1 LKKHVKTNN
10 MNRNIIILLIS
21 LIFLNSCDYFS
32 KYPGYKESKSGFY
45 YKLEKFGESSQKAK
59 PGDYITADISY
70 LTINDSLFFEGR
82 RKLQITDPSYPGSI
96 DECFLMLAQDEK
108 ATFIISAADFFGK
121 TLETT
126 VPEFLQATNE
136 MKVSIDIIEV
146 QTENDYYREKEAFLN
161 WIEDFGDYEKVILRQ
176 FIEQQKIAIS
186 PTTSGLFHLI
196 LKAGEGES
204 VQIGDTVTVHYEG
217 KFLNG
222 KFFDSTKR
230 RNSPF
235 QFVYGKKWQV
245 VSGLEEAIG
254 RMKAGERSI
263 FILPSQIAFGE
274 TGSSTG
280 IIPPYTSTIFEVELL
295 ELKAGPRDKTLD
307 LNKYD

>member
-1 LKKHVKTNN
+1 
-10 MNRNIIILLIS
+10 MNKRLILVLISIIL
-21 LIFLNSCDYFS
+21 LNSCDYFS
-32 KYPGYKESKSGFY
+32 KYPGFSKSESGFY
-45 YKLEKFGESSQKAK
+45 YKLEKFGESTEKAK
-59 PGDYITADISY
+59 PGDYLTADIY
-70 LTINDSLFFEGR
+70 YKTMDDSVFFEGR
-82 RKLQITDPSYPGSI
+82 RMLQITDPSYPGSI
-96 DECFLMLAQDEK
+96 DECFLMLAENEK
-108 ATFIISAADFFGK
+108 ATFIISAADFFEK
-121 TLETT
+121 TLETSL
-126 VPEFLQATNE
+126 PQFIQPGKE
-136 MKVSIDIIEV
+136 MKVVIDIIEI
-146 QTENDYYREKEAFLN
+146 QTESEYYREKEAFLN

-176 FIEQQKIAIS
+176 FIEQEKISMS
-186 PTTSGLFHLI
+186 PTQSGLIHLI
-196 LKAGEGES
+196 IKEGIGEN
-204 VQIGDTVTVHYEG
+204 VQLGDTVTIHYEG

-245 VSGLEEAIG
+245 ITGLEEAIG

-263 FILPSQIAFGE
+263 FILPSQIGFGE

-295 ELKAGPRDKTLD
+295 EVKPGPRDKNLD

>member
-1 LKKHVKTNN
+1 
-10 MNRNIIILLIS
+10 MNKNVFLILIS
-21 LIFLNSCDYFS
+21 LIILSSCDNFS
-32 KYPGYKESKSGFY
+32 DYPGFKKSKSGFY
-45 YKLEKFGESSQKAK
+45 YKLEKFGESTQKAK
-59 PGDYITADISY
+59 PGDYLTADIKY
-70 LTINDSLFFEGR
+70 MTISDSVFFEGR
-82 RKLQITDPSYPGSI
+82 RKLQLTDPSYPGSI

-126 VPEFLQATNE
+126 VPQFFQSEPD
-136 MKVSIDIIEV
+136 MKVSIDVIEV

-176 FIEQQKIAIS
+176 FIEEQKIEIT
-186 PTTSGLFHLI
+186 PTSTGLFHI
-196 LKAGEGES
+196 TLKSGEGDN
-204 VQIGDTVTVHYEG
+204 VQVGDTITVHYEG

-245 VSGLEEAIG
+245 ISGLEEAIG
-254 RMKAGERSI
+254 RMKEGERAI
-263 FILPSQIAFGE
+263 FILPSQIGFGE

-295 ELKAGPRDKTLD
+295 ELKAGPRDKSLD

>member
-1 LKKHVKTNN
+1 LKKYTNIEN
-10 MNRNIIILLIS
+10 MNRKLILLLIS
-21 LIFLNSCDYFS
+21 LFLLNSCDYFTN
-32 KYPGYKESKSGFY
+32 YPGYKKSKSGFY
-45 YKLEKFGESSQKAK
+45 YKLEKFGESNQKAK
-59 PGDYITADISY
+59 PGDYITADILYS
-70 LTINDSLFFEGR
+70 TINDSVFFEGR
-82 RKLQITDPSYPGSI
+82 RKLQITDPSFPGSI

-108 ATFIISAADFFGK
+108 ATFIISASDFFTK

-126 VPEFLQATNE
+126 VPQFLQSSDE
-136 MKVSIDIIEV
+136 MKVTIDIIEV
-146 QTENDYYREKEAFLN
+146 QTENNYYREKEAFLH

-176 FIEQQKIAIS
+176 FIEQEKIVIS
-186 PTTSGLFHLI
+186 PTSTGLFHLVI
-196 LKAGEGES
+196 KQGEGES
-204 VQIGDTVTVHYEG
+204 VQMGDTVTVHYEG

-235 QFVYGKKWQV
+235 QFVYGRKWQV
-245 VSGLEEAIG
+245 VAGLEEAIG
-254 RMKAGERSI
+254 RMKAGEKSI
-263 FILPSQIAFGE
+263 FILPSQIGFGE

-295 ELKAGPRDKTLD
+295 ELKKGPRDKSLD

>member
-1 LKKHVKTNN
+1 
-10 MNRNIIILLIS
+10 MNRNFIILLIA
-21 LIFLNSCDYFS
+21 IVFLSSCDYFS
-32 KYPGYKESKSGFY
+32 KYPGYKKSKSGFY

-59 PGDYITADISY
+59 PGDYITADILY
-70 LTINDSLFFEGR
+70 LTMNDSVFFEGR
-82 RKLQITDPSYPGSI
+82 RKLQITDPSFPGSI

-108 ATFIISAADFFGK
+108 ATFIISTNDFFGK

-126 VPEFLQATNE
+126 VPQFLLSSSE
-136 MKVSIDIIEV
+136 MKVTIDIIEV
-146 QTENDYYREKEAFLN
+146 QTENDFYREKEAFLH

-176 FIEQQKIAIS
+176 FIEQEKLEME
-186 PTTSGLFHLI
+186 PTSSGLFHVTI
-196 LKAGEGES
+196 KQGDGES
-204 VQIGDTVTVHYEG
+204 VQVGDTVTVHYEG

-245 VSGLEEAIG
+245 ITGLEEAIG
-254 RMKAGERSI
+254 RMKEGERSI
-263 FILPSQIAFGE
+263 FILPSQIGFGE
-274 TGSSTG
+274 SGSSTG
-280 IIPPYTSTIFEVELL
+280 IIPPYTSTIFEVELI
-295 ELKAGPRDKTLD
+295 ELRPGPRDKTLD